1 MKFKNKEK
9 IIGALVLFMLL
20 IVFLIVGYYT
30 TQPKSLSQK
39 EVEEIFVDV
48 KSNKENKDIVTKTS
62 LEKKEGTSNVKNI
75 IVEIKGAVK
84 KPEVY
89 TLPQGSIVKDLIN
102 EAGGLSQ
109 DGDISKVNQA
119 TKLNDGQCI
128 MIPSKSE
135 GTSNNNFQQSVV
147 INSVQSSSGDS
158 MLVNIN
164 TATKEDLEKLPG
176 IGPAMAQRI
185 IDYRDKVGNFNSI
198 EDLKKISGIKDA
210 TLDKFKD
217 KITLN

>member
-9 IIGALVLFMLL
+9 IIGALVLFILL
-20 IVFLIVGYYT
+20 IVFLMVGYYT
-30 TQPKSLSQK
+30 TQPKNLSQK
-39 EVEEIFVDV
+39 EVEEMFVEV
-48 KSNKENKDIVTKTS
+48 KSDKENKDIVTKTS
-62 LEKKEGTSNVKNI
+62 LEKKEEIYNVKNI
-75 IVEIKGAVK
+75 TVEIKGEVK

-89 TLPQGSIVKDLIN
+89 TLPKGSIVKDLIN

-109 DGDISKVNQA
+109 EGDLSKVNQA

-128 MIPSKSE
+128 IIPSKSQ
-135 GTSNNNFQQSVV
+135 GTLNNNLQQSAV

-158 MLVNIN
+158 VPVNIN
-164 TATKEDLEKLPG
+164 TATKEELEKLPG

-185 IDYRDKVGNFNSI
+185 IDYREKMGNFNSV